1 MRGNR
6 IILGY
11 MLVSACFIGALI
23 PSAHAVPAW
32 PGVTEVAQPDGT
44 RFGLRLKGDEFFSWH
59 ETTDGYVIARDAGD
73 GIWKYARPSTDKAA
87 FELLPEAVV
96 GKVDP
101 KALGLRSGELPP
113 AGAIRRHIESGGR
126 YHRGGLVDNL
136 ATGALSQTTFSATAE
151 EETGPEQ
158 PPQPIPVS
166 GTKTIRNIVILAC
179 FNDHW
184 NTTAGTVNAS
194 YGRTAVSEY
203 TNLFNQVGHT
213 SDGAVGSVQ
222 DYYTQVSYGKL
233 TVDSIVTPWVRLPK
247 DESYY
252 GANVSGNDT
261 KPKQMVIDAID
272 AADAAGF
279 NFSQGDSDGDGWVDC
294 LTIIHS
300 GHGEEYGGNPANCI
314 WSHQWSLDSPSSKDG
329 VSMMTYHTEPALRG
343 LTSSTSIIRIGVI
356 CHETGHFFGLPDLY
370 DYSNTTEGIGEWGL
384 MASGSWNGSDG
395 KSPAHFSAWSKYM
408 LGFVQPVQMHSK
420 AGISLPRVEDN
431 PVVHFFRDG
440 MSNGEYFL
448 VENRARFGF
457 DNTTDI
463 YPGILIYHI
472 DSKSGNNDLGTWD
485 HPVVKIE
492 EADGNNSLSA
502 NRECQ
507 AGDAWSNTSGLA
519 GGFRDQTG
527 NQNTNAMRYQT
538 ADYSRPDNSAYYS
551 YNRLNTFSATGA
563 TMTYTASTLK
573 PIVDTQTVATSGYTV
588 NWGACTNATQYEIQE
603 GAPVTLTS
611 FSDGAETEDGMF
623 DKWYLSG
630 TVQRS
635 NAGSR
640 SGSYSYVMQLVDAST
655 GIWYSSVQSLTQRI
669 PFKVTLGTGISFYM
683 RSSFDSS
690 AGYMKCQISKDGGNT
705 WLTLGTYNGPVSSWT
720 LQSINY
726 AALSAVGVVA
736 NDMCILRFVTNFERA
751 YGYSAYFPTYGYALD
766 DIALSNVEI
775 ASYGNWVTLSS
786 TVPSNSYAVSGKTS
800 GQYAYQVRAY
810 ANSAWQGYGDVGVTT
825 VDLTSYTVNFQT
837 DGTPGATLNGMT
849 TQTVDSG
856 SDCTPV
862 TANSPVSHIFSQWT
876 SGASP
881 YSSNN
886 PLTVTNVT
894 SDMTLTANYL
904 IKTFTLSYNAGL
916 GGSIVGATP
925 QTVNYGGSGTAVTA
939 VANMGYHFVNWSDG
953 GTSNP
958 RTDTN
963 VTSNITVTA
972 NFAPDTYLVTFDAN
986 GGDVP
991 VPASKT
997 VTYDAAYGA
1006 LATTSRT
1013 GYSFNGWYTA
1023 STGGTLVTD
1032 ATMVSTASDHTLYAH
1047 WTANTYTVQYVADPA
1062 AGGSISGNT
1071 TITHAGTTGDSVV
1084 VQVIPN
1090 TGWSVGDVD
1099 ATNGVIAF
1107 TSGNEYLLSSVTADT
1122 IVTAHFVEDM
1132 VEIHTW
1138 VYLEGA
1144 AIDQGGS
1151 TVYNTPMHTT
1161 LNDLHI
1167 LPGQTFE
1174 DPFQGIVYSPPGQP
1188 YSAAPWLY
1196 SGTEGEAFDSG
1207 GDPLNGDAGY
1217 PPTVV
1222 DWVLVSLRATADG
1235 GPVWQA
1241 AALLHNDGAVEFVDG
1256 SLPCCGADQ
1265 AGPFYLV
1272 IEHHNHLIVM
1282 SHEPVPVVDHTVTY
1296 DFRSRQSYIDDPFGF
1311 GWVGQKEILPGVYA
1325 MYGGNGDQASGEYT
1339 DTDITADDQA
1349 FWMQQNGIFGLYR
1362 FGDYIMNGDV
1372 NINDQILWGINNG
1385 KITSVPRN

>member
-1 MRGNR
+1 
-6 IILGY
+6 
-11 MLVSACFIGALI
+11 MLVSTWFIGGLV

-59 ETTDGYVIARDAGD
+59 ETEDGYVIARDVRD
-73 GIWKYARPSTDKAA
+73 GTWKYARPSTDKAA
-87 FELLPEAVV
+87 FELLPEAAV

-101 KALGLRSGELPP
+101 KALGLRAGELPP
-113 AGAIRRHIESGGR
+113 AVAIRRHMESGGR
-126 YHRGGLVDNL
+126 YHRGGLEDNL
-136 ATGALSQTTFSATAE
+136 ATGALSQTTASTTAE

-166 GTKTIRNIVILAC
+166 GTKTISNVVILAC

-184 NTTAGTVNAS
+184 NTSTGTVSAS
-194 YGRTAVSEY
+194 YGRTAASEY
-203 TNLFNQVGHT
+203 DNLFNEVGHT
-213 SDGAVGSVQ
+213 SDGAVGSVR

-233 TVDSIVTPWVRLPK
+233 TVDSIVTAWVRLPNN
-247 DESYY
+247 ESYY
-252 GANVSGNDT
+252 GANVSGND
-261 KPKQMVIDAID
+261 KNPQQMVIDAIN

-279 NFSQGDSDGDGWVDC
+279 DFSQGDSDADGWVDC
-294 LTIIHS
+294 FTIIHS
-300 GHGEEYGGNPANCI
+300 GHGEEYTGNPANCI
-314 WSHQWSLDSPSSKDG
+314 WSHQWSLNSPSTKDG

-370 DYSNTTEGIGEWGL
+370 DYSDTTEGIGEWGL

-431 PVVHFFRDG
+431 PVVHFYRDG

-457 DNTTDI
+457 DNTTEI

-472 DSKSGNNDLGTWD
+472 DSKSGNNDLGTWP

-502 NRECQ
+502 NRDCQ

-551 YNRLNTFSATGA
+551 YNRLNTFSATSA

-603 GAPVTLTS
+603 GSPVTLTS

-630 TVQRS
+630 TVQR
-635 NAGSR
+635 R
-640 SGSYSYVMQLVDAST
+640 SDGARTGSYSYVMQLYDTST
-655 GIWYSSVQSLTQRI
+655 SRWYSSVQSLTQRK
-669 PFKVTLGTGISFYM
+669 PFKITTTTNVSFYM
-683 RSSFDSS
+683 VSKLE
-690 AGYMKCQISKDGGNT
+690 AGSGYLKCEISKDNGNT
-705 WLTLGTYNGPVSSWT
+705 WITLGTYAGLVSSWT
-720 LQSINY
+720 QRSFNY
-726 AALSAVGVVA
+726 AALNAAGINA
-736 NDMCILRFVTNFERA
+736 NDSCILRFVTNFEELA
-751 YGYSAYFPTYGYALD
+751 GWTGFASAGYGID
-766 DIALSNVEI
+766 DISINNVEI
-775 ASYGNWVTLSS
+775 ASYGNWVTLNNA
-786 TVPSNSYAVSGKTS
+786 VPSNSYTVSSKTC

-810 ANSAWQGYGDVGVTT
+810 ANSAWQGYGDIGVTT
-825 VDLTSYTVNFQT
+825 VDLPSYTVNFQT
-837 DGTPGATLNGMT
+837 DGTPGATLSGT
-849 TQTVDSG
+849 TAQTVCSG
-856 SDCTPV
+856 SACTSV

-886 PLTVTNVT
+886 TLTVTNVT
-894 SDMTLTANYL
+894 SNMTLTANYL
-904 IKTFTLSYNAGL
+904 IKTFTLTYNAGT
-916 GGSIVGATP
+916 GGTIVGATP
-925 QTVNYGGSGTAVTA
+925 QTVNYGDNGTTVMATPNA
-939 VANMGYHFVNWSDG
+939 GYHFVNWSDG
-953 GTSNP
+953 LPTPARQDTSVSS
-958 RTDTN
+958 D
-963 VTSNITVTA
+963 ITVTA
-972 NFAPDTYLVTFDAN
+972 NFAADTYTVAFDAT
-986 GGDVP
+986 GGNTP
-991 VPASKT
+991 VPESKA
-997 VTYDAAYGA
+997 VTYNAPYGP
-1006 LATTSRT
+1006 LATTART
-1013 GYSFNGWYTA
+1013 GYGFNGWFTA
-1023 STGGTLVTD
+1023 PDSGSLITE
-1032 ATMVSTASDHTLYAH
+1032 ATIVSIASSHTLYAQ
-1047 WTANTYTVQYVADPA
+1047 WTANTYTVQYVADPSS
-1062 AGGSISGNT
+1062 GGSVSGNT
-1071 TITHAGTTGDSVV
+1071 TIAHAGATGDSVV
-1084 VQVIPN
+1084 VQVTPN

-1107 TSGNEYLLSSVTADT
+1107 TSGNEYLLSGVTDNT
-1122 IVTAHFVEDM
+1122 TVTAHFVEDT

-1144 AIDQGGS
+1144 AMDQGGAV
-1151 TVYNTPMHTT
+1151 VYNVPMHAT
-1161 LNDLHI
+1161 LNDLRI

-1174 DPFQGIVYSPPGQP
+1174 DPFLGIVYSPPGQP
-1188 YSAAPWLY
+1188 YSAAPWFY
-1196 SGTEGEAFDSG
+1196 TGTEGVAFDSG
-1207 GDPLNGDAGY
+1207 GNLLNGDAGY

-1256 SLPCCGADQ
+1256 SLPCCGADP

-1272 IEHHNHLIVM
+1272 IEHYNHLIVM
-1282 SHEPVPVVDHTVTY
+1282 SHEPVPVVDHTLTY
-1296 DFRSRQSYIDDPFGF
+1296 DFRSQQSYIDDPFGF

-1325 MYGGNGDQASGEYT
+1325 LYGGNGDQASGEYT

-1349 FWMQQNGIFGLYR
+1349 FWMQQNGIYGLYK

-1372 NINDQILWGINNG
+1372 NSDDVILWGLNNS
-1385 KITSVPRN
+1385 KTTSVPRN